1 MPEETHHLFTTLGL
15 SGSGKTCFM
24 AGMYY
29 KMSAGAD
36 GYTLKT
42 GDDEALKL
50 TSYYEKMRDR
60 SGTERF
66 PETTNQSSHY
76 TFELQYMYKPIETF
90 QWVDYTGGLLRNK
103 NSGDAEE
110 YQKLKTAIANSEV
123 LYIFVDGG
131 LFLEDDE
138 LVSASNDKEKT
149 EILVDVIQ
157 ESCARSINH
166 FLSEYAA
173 ENQKLPPIAIVI
185 TKSDLAYQ
193 AIGKSN
199 KTEAYHIICN
209 AVKKAFTPLFSM
221 PENMDSELGFSTVVG
236 IIPVT
241 LGKNISVNNNSG
253 KLRPLNMHLPIYVGI
268 YFMMQSYFQKNN
280 APLKQLAR
288 EIEKSNIQF
297 FLNGRMDSFSKIA
310 ASYVNAYGEAAQ
322 YAQAEQLYL
331 QGRYK
336 EAYPMIV
343 KCVDNGNPRA
353 TYILAMYYMDG
364 YDVIPKDAEKKK
376 EILKKFRYQSDDPL
390 VMINY
395 AFHCMPNSDEKT
407 AVISQAVPDLER
419 LAKQGDTLAEFELGD
434 YAKSCIM
441 NPSGHL
447 AKEVF
452 GSDLLNKKLR
462 YYWEYLVK
470 AAEKGFPDA
479 EFSLGSS
486 FAGTYFDE
494 NGNSAT
500 SPIAAAKWYARA
512 VEHHYSVAEDKL
524 EKLCGKYLERTKIA
538 IAYYD
543 KAIAENDPESMC
555 QIGYCYKN
563 GFGII
568 QNYAQAKKWF
578 LQAANLGNSKAMYEM
593 GELYYYGNSLQVDYK
608 TAASWYQKA
617 ADCGEYRALY
627 DLGFCY
633 GNGKGVPYNTS
644 ESEKYYLRAASLVDA
659 EFTVSYSAQN
669 GTSVFLYGK
678 IEKGCIKKDDQIE
691 FQYGKKAYIQVKVI
705 SVKKSGIFS
714 DKDIPIILKGITE
727 KECVIV
733 FKSITKYKDL
743 SGVKV
748 VVHRN

>member
-76 TFELQYMYKPIETF
+76 TFELQYMYKTIETF

-103 NSGDAEE
+103 NSSDAEE

-123 LYIFVDGG
+123 LYIFVDGS

-166 FLSEYAA
+166 FLSEYAV

-193 AIGKSN
+193 AIGKKD
-199 KTEAYHIICN
+199 KTEAYYIICN
-209 AVKKAFTPLFSM
+209 AVKKAFTPLFST

-310 ASYVNAYGEAAQ
+310 ASYVNAYGEAVQ

-353 TYILAMYYMDG
+353 AYILAMYYMHG
-364 YDVIPKDAEKKK
+364 YYVIPEDTEKKK

-395 AFHCMPNSDEKT
+395 AFHCMSDSDEET
-407 AVISQAVPDLER
+407 TVISQAVAGLEQ

-441 NPSGHL
+441 NPSGYP

-470 AAEKGFPDA
+470 AAKKGFPDA

-494 NGNSAT
+494 NGNQDT
-500 SPIAAAKWYARA
+500 SPIAAVKWHTRA
-512 VEHHYSVAEDKL
+512 AEHHYPTNLCDKYT
-524 EKLCGKYLERTKIA
+524 EKTKSA
-538 IAYYD
+538 IVCYD
-543 KAIAENDPESMC
+543 KAIAENDPESMF
-555 QIGYCYKN
+555 QVGYCYKN
-563 GFGII
+563 GFGIVK
-568 QNYAQAKKWF
+568 NYTQAKKWF
-578 LQAANLGNSKAMYEM
+578 LKAANLGNSKAMYEM
-593 GELYYYGNSLQVDYK
+593 GELYYLGRGLKIDRK
-608 TAASWYQKA
+608 TAVSWYQKA
-617 ADCGEYRALY
+617 ADRGEYRALY

-633 GNGKGVPYNTS
+633 GNGEGVPYNAS
-644 ESEKYYLRAASLVDA
+644 ESEKYYLRAARLVDA
-659 EFTVSYSAQN
+659 EFTVSYSIQD
-669 GTSVFLYGK
+669 GTSVSLYGK
-678 IEKGCIKKDDQIE
+678 IEKGYIEKDDQIE
-691 FQYGKKAYIQVKVI
+691 FQYGNALYTQAKVI
-705 SVKKSGIFS
+705 SVKKRGIFS